1 MIQHQTKLKSADNSG
16 AKKLKCI
23 KIFKNSSK
31 KNKILGKTM
40 LIVVKELR
48 NKSKI
53 SSKVLKGAVLK
64 SITVRTKKP
73 NFIKD
78 GSFFSLFN
86 NSAILIN
93 NQNKLVGTRI
103 FGPIP
108 KSLRKNKFLKLV
120 SISTGFF

>member
-1 MIQHQTKLKSADNSG
+1 MIQHQTTLKSADNSG

-23 KIFKNSSK
+23 KTFRNSSK
-31 KNKILGKTM
+31 KNKILGKTV

-48 NKSKI
+48 NRSKI
-53 SSKVLKGAVLK
+53 SSKVLKGTVLK
-64 SITVRTKKP
+64 SIIVRTKKS
-73 NFIKD
+73 NFTKD

-86 NSAILIN
+86 NSSILISG
-93 NQNKLVGTRI
+93 QNKLIGTRI